1 MIEFKNI
8 KKLYGGKPV
17 FDSMNLSLAPGSR
30 TAVMGPSGCGK
41 TTALMMLAS
50 LEVPDGG
57 EITGLE
63 NKRIS
68 MVFQDDRL
76 CENLSLYANIKI
88 ACSAEKRRSDIADAS
103 QALGLGESLNKAASK
118 LSGGMKRRAA
128 IIRAMLADFDV
139 LLLDE
144 PFNGLDAEAKRMTAE
159 FINKNLNGRTVV
171 LVTHNPDDAELL
183 ECEKIL
189 FEEIAN
195 INK

>member
-8 KKLYGGKPV
+8 KKLYGGKLV
-17 FDSMNLSLAPGSR
+17 FDSLNLSLTPGSR
-30 TAVMGPSGCGK
+30 TAIMGPSGCGK

-57 EITGLE
+57 EIVGLE
-63 NKRIS
+63 NKRVS

-88 ACSAEKRRSDIADAS
+88 VCSAEKRRSDIVEAA

-144 PFNGLDAEAKRMTAE
+144 PFNGLDADAKRQTAE
-159 FINKNLNGRTVV
+159 FINTNLNGRTVV

-183 ECEKIL
+183 GCEKLL
-189 FEEIAN
+189 FDEIAN